1 MTTPDPTPRRAIAR
15 CASEALRLAR
25 GAAFAMLAAAMFAS
39 AAGIAEPAGAQEPGG
54 VQEGSPAD
62 AASRLP
68 DYRISPE
75 DVLQI
80 SVWRE
85 DDLQGEVV
93 VRPDGGIS
101 FPLVGDILA
110 AGKSPAELQAEIT
123 QRLEAYI
130 PDAVVTVSVT
140 ELRGLRIYVSGRV
153 VNPGQYTVGRYVDV
167 LQAISLAGGLTPFAD
182 ERSISVI
189 RRENGREVVYPFNYR
204 EVQRGR
210 NLKQNILLKPDDVVV
225 VP

>member
-1 MTTPDPTPRRAIAR
+1 MTTYDHYPGRVLAGRTFDRLRMTCRAA
-15 CASEALRLAR
+15 
-25 GAAFAMLAAAMFAS
+25 LAALAVGLLIGATSAMAEEAS
-39 AAGIAEPAGAQEPGG
+39 ALEEP
-54 VQEGSPAD
+54 S
-62 AASRLP
+62 AAHLP

-75 DVLQI
+75 DVLRI

-85 DDLQGEVV
+85 EDLQGEVV

-101 FPLVGDILA
+101 FPLVGDIVA
-110 AGKSPAELQAEIT
+110 AGRSPAELQAEIT
-123 QRLEAYI
+123 QRLSAYI

-153 VNPGQYTVGRYVDV
+153 ANPGQYTVGRYVDV

-189 RRENGREVVYPFNYR
+189 RRENGREVVFPFNYR

-210 NLKQNILLKPDDVVV
+210 NLQQNILLKPDDVVV

>member
-1 MTTPDPTPRRAIAR
+1 MTRPIDTGQTIAR
-15 CASEALRLAR
+15 MARRLVFVGLLAIWAVQTGADTETNAS
-25 GAAFAMLAAAMFAS
+25 
-39 AAGIAEPAGAQEPGG
+39 
-54 VQEGSPAD
+54 
-62 AASRLP
+62 LP

-75 DVLQI
+75 DVLGI

-85 DDLQGEVV
+85 DDLQGEVT

-101 FPLVGDILA
+101 FPLVGDIRA
-110 AGKSPAELQAEIT
+110 AGKSPRELQADIT
-123 QRLEAYI
+123 ARLEAYI
-130 PDAVVTVSVT
+130 PDAVVTVSVV
-140 ELRGLRIYVSGRV
+140 EIRGLRIYVSGRV
-153 VNPGQYTVGRYVDV
+153 QNPGQYTVGRYVDV

-189 RRENGREVVYPFNYR
+189 RRVDGREVVFDFNYR

-210 NLKQNILLKPDDVVV
+210 NLEQNIMLQPDDVVV

>member
-1 MTTPDPTPRRAIAR
+1 MNKPTH
-15 CASEALRLAR
+15 
-25 GAAFAMLAAAMFAS
+25 AAAAGGFDHLVRSVLLML
-39 AAGIAEPAGAQEPGG
+39 GIAACVFAGAISAEAAEDNG
-54 VQEGSPAD
+54 PAPQ
-62 AASRLP
+62 LP

-75 DVLQI
+75 DLLEI

-85 DDLQGEVV
+85 EDLQGQVV

-101 FPLVGDILA
+101 FPLVGDIKA

-130 PDAVVTVSVT
+130 PDAVVTVSIV
-140 ELRGLRIYVSGRV
+140 ELRGLRIYVSGQV
-153 VNPGQYTVGRYVDV
+153 QNPGQYTVGRYVDV
-167 LQAISLAGGLTPFAD
+167 LQALSLAGGLTPFAD
-182 ERSISVI
+182 DRSISII
-189 RRENGREVVYPFNYR
+189 RRVDGREVVYGFNYR

-210 NLKQNILLKPDDVVV
+210 NLKQNIMLEPDDVVV

>member
-1 MTTPDPTPRRAIAR
+1 MITRRNIHRRIHPLVAAG
-15 CASEALRLAR
+15 AL
-25 GAAFAMLAAAMFAS
+25 LAACLITLGPTAR
-39 AAGIAEPAGAQEPGG
+39 AAESEVETNAQ
-54 VQEGSPAD
+54 
-62 AASRLP
+62 LP

-75 DVLQI
+75 DVLDI

-85 DDLQGEVV
+85 DDLKGQVI

-101 FPLVGDILA
+101 FPLVGDLKA

-130 PDAVVTVSVT
+130 PDAVVTVSVA

-153 VNPGQYTVGRYVDV
+153 HNPGQYTVGRYVDV

-182 ERSISVI
+182 DRSISVI

-210 NLKQNILLKPDDVVV
+210 NLKQNILLQPDDVVV

>member
-1 MTTPDPTPRRAIAR
+1 MITPRHFHP
-15 CASEALRLAR
+15 LA
-25 GAAFAMLAAAMFAS
+25 LAAALLAAWLIAPLP
-39 AAGIAEPAGAQEPGG
+39 AAGAAEPEIESNAH
-54 VQEGSPAD
+54 
-62 AASRLP
+62 LP

-75 DVLQI
+75 DVLDI

-85 DDLQGEVV
+85 DDLQGQVV

-101 FPLVGDILA
+101 FPLVGDLRA

-130 PDAVVTVSVT
+130 PDAVVTVSVA

-153 VNPGQYTVGRYVDV
+153 QNPGQYTVGRYVDV

-182 ERSISVI
+182 ERSISII

-210 NLKQNILLKPDDVVV
+210 NLKQNILLQPDDVVV

>member
-1 MTTPDPTPRRAIAR
+1 MITRRYLHPL
-15 CASEALRLAR
+15 ALALA
-25 GAAFAMLAAAMFAS
+25 LAAVLLVAGLT
-39 AAGIAEPAGAQEPGG
+39 AAPTAAEPA
-54 VQEGSPAD
+54 
-62 AASRLP
+62 AAPEYGTNAHLP
-68 DYRISPE
+68 NYRISPE
-75 DVLQI
+75 DVLDI

-85 DDLQGEVV
+85 EDLQGQVI

-101 FPLVGDILA
+101 FPLVGDMRA
-110 AGKSPAELQAEIT
+110 AGMTPAELQAEIT

-130 PDAVVTVSVT
+130 PDAVVTVSVA

-153 VNPGQYTVGRYVDV
+153 QNPGQYTVGRYVDV

-189 RRENGREVVYPFNYR
+189 RRENGREVVFPFNYR

-210 NLKQNILLKPDDVVV
+210 NLKQNILLQPDDVVV

>member
-1 MTTPDPTPRRAIAR
+1 MIKL
-15 CASEALRLAR
+15 SKHSAR
-25 GAAFAMLAAAMFAS
+25 GGIPELVLRALLGFGLAACLL
-39 AAGIAEPAGAQEPGG
+39 AGTAVAGAQEG
-54 VQEGSPAD
+54 
-62 AASRLP
+62 ASNGQLP

-75 DVLQI
+75 DVLDI

-85 DDLQGEVV
+85 EDLQGQVV

-101 FPLVGDILA
+101 FPLVGDIKA

-123 QRLEAYI
+123 TRLEAYI
-130 PDAVVTVSVT
+130 PDAVVTVSVV
-140 ELRGLRIYVSGRV
+140 ELRGLRIYVSGQV
-153 VNPGQYTVGRYVDV
+153 KNPGQYTVGRYVDV
-167 LQAISLAGGLTPFAD
+167 LQALSLAGGLTPFAD

-189 RRENGREVVYPFNYR
+189 RRVDGREMVYGFNYR

-210 NLKQNILLKPDDVVV
+210 NLKQNIMLQPDDVVV

>member
-1 MTTPDPTPRRAIAR
+1 MTTYQHHAGRALVWRAIKPLRPTGRA
-15 CASEALRLAR
+15 ALAVLVWGLLFGAVD
-25 GAAFAMLAAAMFAS
+25 GAAEEGAVAEEHAAAH
-39 AAGIAEPAGAQEPGG
+39 
-54 VQEGSPAD
+54 
-62 AASRLP
+62 LP

-75 DVLQI
+75 DVLRI

-85 DDLQGEVV
+85 EDLQGEVV

-101 FPLVGDILA
+101 FPLVGDMPA

-123 QRLEAYI
+123 QRLTAYI

-153 VNPGQYTVGRYVDV
+153 ANPGQYTVGRYVDV

-189 RRENGREVVYPFNYR
+189 RRENGREVVFPFNYR

-210 NLKQNILLKPDDVVV
+210 NLQQNILLKPDDVVV